1 MKLIKPLII
10 LFFCIALQS
19 SLFAQLSGYYTIG
32 SASAN
37 YTTLGEAMT
46 DLYAQGISDNV
57 VFALLPGSYNG
68 VTFSSIPGA
77 SATHTFEMRS
87 STLDS
92 TDVIFNS
99 SVSFYQCSYITLMA
113 VTVSTMYGRA
123 IDFVESEKIFINN
136 CVISSLNQN
145 FSNDGTINIRH
156 FWLNQGF
163 YSSIT
168 LSYCSISSPGECIY
182 SSNEFGSL
190 TMQNCTSNSTN
201 SYALETWLNN
211 KVNLFNNSLFGK
223 VKIES
228 MNAEV
233 IKGNY
238 MSGDENN
245 IGLADSVLDNTFES
259 EFIVHISSRYFKGN
273 KFLAQLVT
281 TGNPVTTLNVN
292 YIDNYFSG
300 AFNPSHAENI
310 TMTGNTIMGSVSL
323 AFNKS
328 LHFNRNI
335 LYGDLDY
342 GDVYTG
348 YWDYV
353 IQNNVFVGGCL
364 VGRGHH
370 SNISYNNFIEGA
382 YLWKE
387 YSDIQVHDNNF
398 CRVVEYEKLVNPY
411 SNSNILHNNYYPL
424 TYCFY
429 DTCSVSYDP
438 VYDINRT
445 GVATNPILQGKG
457 WSDAPEYDLLGNKRK
472 NLPAIGANEIVI
484 CSDSSN
490 NIITVPCGEQLY
502 LNMCSLPATGTNW
515 WTPDTCIANPDSA
528 YAAVTACGNMTY
540 YLHNS
545 LLGIVDSVSIQTEPF
560 QVEIAN
566 NMPVFWCGWTVT
578 LNSTYHTNAS
588 YHWTPETGLSDPFIR
603 NPYLTLYD
611 TANLQY
617 VVECEVPG
625 CGVSYDTINID
636 YNPQPYVN
644 MYYPEQ
650 KLDSVF
656 FTSFS
661 TCVDT
666 YFWDF
671 GDGNYS
677 NEENPMHIYQQ
688 PGYYTIFHKGT
699 NAFGSDSVSYT
710 FPFFWVSLPEYPLN
724 ADIQI
729 FPNPADEEVTV
740 KGLPPGIF
748 TDLSIF
754 SMGGEKLSSIN
765 TNLGE
770 QKIDLRN
777 LTNGIYLLRISN
789 AKQESTRKII
799 VIH

>member
-19 SLFAQLSGYYTIG
+19 SLSAQLSGYYTIG

-57 VFALLPGSYNG
+57 VFALLPGTYNG
-68 VTFSSIPGA
+68 VSFGAISGA
-77 SATHTFEMRS
+77 SANHTFEMCS

-92 TDVIFNS
+92 TDVIFTNR
-99 SVSFYQCSYITLMA
+99 VSFHQCSYITLRS
-113 VTVSTMYGRA
+113 VTVSTSYSRS
-123 IDFVESEKIFINN
+123 IDFIESENIYINN
-136 CVISSLNQN
+136 CVIHSSNTTQ
-145 FSNDGTINIRH
+145 SYDGAVNIQH
-156 FWLNQGF
+156 FWQNQGSL
-163 YSSIT
+163 SSIT
-168 LSYCSISSPGECIY
+168 LSNCSIYSPIWCIY
-182 SSNEFGSL
+182 NRNEYGSL
-190 TMQNCTSNSTN
+190 TMYNCNVNSTGSLALKADYSNRIKLYN
-201 SYALETWLNN
+201 SNFLGGLDFDLYHTLVL
-211 KVNLFNNSLFGK
+211 
-223 VKIES
+223 
-228 MNAEV
+228 
-233 IKGNY
+233 KGNY
-238 MSGDENN
+238 VTGEIDFSF
-245 IGLADSVLDNTFES
+245 ADSIIDNTFENNS
-259 EFIVHISSRYFKGN
+259 ELRISSKYFKGN
-273 KFLAQLVT
+273 KFLSPYFTTSGIVT
-281 TGNPVTTLNVN
+281 TASVK
-292 YIDNYFSG
+292 YIDNYFEGDIMIGHAPIIVMSG
-300 AFNPSHAENI
+300 NI
-310 TMTGNTIMGSVSL
+310 FLKDVFL
-323 AFNKS
+323 AFNHV
-328 LHFNRNI
+328 LHFEKNI
-335 LYGDLDY
+335 IYGDLNY
-342 GDVYTG
+342 GDSYTG
-348 YWDYV
+348 WWDYRL
-353 IQNNVFVGGCL
+353 QNNVFIGGCL

-387 YSDIQVHDNNF
+387 YNDIQVHDNNF
-398 CRVVEYEKLVNPY
+398 CRVVEYDK
-411 SNSNILHNNYYPL
+411 SNISHNNYYPL

-472 NLPAIGANEIVI
+472 NPPAIGANEIVI

-545 LLGIVDSVSIQTEPF
+545 LLGIVDSVSILTEPF
-560 QVEIAN
+560 QIEIAN

-765 TNLGE
+765 TNSGE

>member
-1 MKLIKPLII
+1 MKLFKPLFIVFLCI
-10 LFFCIALQS
+10 LLQIRIYG
-19 SLFAQLSGYYTIG
+19 QLSGYYTIG
-32 SASAN
+32 DTSAS
-37 YTTLGEAMT
+37 YTTLGAGMT
-46 DLYAQGISDNV
+46 DLYAHGISDDV
-57 VFALLPGSYNG
+57 VFALLPGTYEG
-68 VTFSSIPGA
+68 VSFGAISGA

-92 TDVIFNS
+92 TDVVFNS
-99 SVSFYQCSYITLMA
+99 SVSFYQCSYITLRS
-113 VTVSTMYGRA
+113 VTVSTIYSKA
-123 IDFVESEKIFINN
+123 IDFVESENIYINN
-136 CVISSLNQN
+136 CVIYSQQQN
-145 FSNDGTINIRH
+145 VSYDGTVNIRH
-156 FWLNQGF
+156 FGLNQGF

-168 LSYCSISSPGECIY
+168 LSNCSISSPGKCIY
-182 SSNEFGSL
+182 CSNEFGSL
-190 TMQNCTSNSTN
+190 TMQNCTVNSIS
-201 SYALETWLNN
+201 SYALETRLYN
-211 KVNLFNNSLFGK
+211 KVNLFNNTFFGK
-223 VKIES
+223 VKIDS

-233 IKGNY
+233 IKGNNMY
-238 MSGDENN
+238 GAEFN

-273 KFLAQLVT
+273 KFLTQFVT
-281 TGNPVTTLNVN
+281 AGNPVTTANVK
-292 YIDNYFSG
+292 YIDNYFAGDLSLHD
-300 AFNPSHAENI
+300 AYNI
-310 TMTGNTIMGSVSL
+310 TMSGNTVMGSISF
-323 AFNKS
+323 AFNKV
-328 LHFNRNI
+328 LHFDRNI
-335 LYGDLDY
+335 LYGDLNY

-348 YWDYV
+348 YWNYV

-370 SNISYNNFIEGA
+370 SNISYNNFIDGA

-398 CRVVEYEKLVNPY
+398 CRGVEIDK
-411 SNSNILHNNYYPL
+411 SNISHNNYYPL

-429 DTCSVSYDP
+429 DTNSVSYDP

-472 NLPAIGANEIVI
+472 NPPAIGANEIVI

-490 NIITVPCGEQLY
+490 NIINVPCGEQLY

-515 WTPDTCIANPDSA
+515 WTPDTCIQNPVSA
-528 YAAVTACGNMTY
+528 YTAVTACGNMTW

-545 LLGIVDSVSIQTEPF
+545 VLGIVDSVSIQTQPF

-566 NMPVFWCGWTVT
+566 NMPTFWCGWTVT

-603 NPYLTLYD
+603 NPYLALFD

-617 VVECEVPG
+617 VVECAVPG

-636 YNPQPYVN
+636 YNPNPYVN

-650 KLDSVF
+650 KLDTVYF
-656 FTSFS
+656 ESFS

-688 PGYYTIFHKGT
+688 PGYYTVFHKGT

-710 FPFFWVSLPEYPLN
+710 FPFFWVSSPEYSVN
-724 ADIQI
+724 ADIQV
-729 FPNPADEEVTV
+729 FPNPADEEVTI
-740 KGLPPGIF
+740 KGIPTGTF
-748 TDLSIF
+748 TDFSIF
-754 SMGGEKLSSIN
+754 STEGEKLMSANSN
-765 TNLGE
+765 MDE
-770 QKIDLRN
+770 HKIDMRSLP
-777 LTNGIYLLRISN
+777 NGIYILRGSN
-789 AKQESTRKII
+789 RKQVFTRKII